1 MPMNQCAVILAA
13 GEGKRMKSNRPKVL
27 SPVLFKPMLSWV
39 LDAVKGAGVKNTC
52 VVTGFMR
59 EAVEDFLE
67 HGGYSEI
74 EHVVQAERRGTG
86 HAVMTARPF
95 LERHR
100 GGNVLVLN
108 GDAPF
113 IGADLIKGALDCHL
127 SGGNAVTVISAKVDD
142 PTGYGRIVRD
152 KATGMLSAIVEQKD
166 ADEATRE
173 IREVNSGTFWFQ
185 VDSLLSVLDKIQ
197 NHNAQGEYYLPDAVR
212 LLIASGKRAD
222 AFSSSDGSSVLGA
235 NDCAQ
240 LQLLNEIARNRVLTR
255 LMLAGVEI
263 PCRDGV
269 LIGPDVTIG
278 QDTCVYP
285 GTILKGNVKIGRGCT
300 LGPNT
305 YVSNSEIGDGCT
317 LCQVHC
323 EGCTLPDHTN
333 PAPFTNVTYAGQA

>member
-13 GEGKRMKSNRPKVL
+13 GEGKRMKATRPKVL

-59 EAVEDFLE
+59 EAVEDFLAQ
-67 HGGYSEI
+67 GGYPEA
-74 EHVVQAERRGTG
+74 EHAVQAERRGTG
-86 HAVMTARPF
+86 HAVMMARPF
-95 LERHR
+95 LERFR
-100 GGNVLVLN
+100 GGSVLVLN
-108 GDAPF
+108 GDSPF
-113 IGADLIKGALDCHL
+113 LSAELIQGAFQSHL
-127 SGGNAVTVISAKVDD
+127 NGGNAVTVISAKVED

-152 KATGMLSAIVEQKD
+152 KETGKLSAIVEQKD
-166 ADEATRE
+166 ADEATLK
-173 IREVNSGTFWFQ
+173 ICEVNSGAFWFQ

-212 LLIASGKRAD
+212 LLIASGQRAD
-222 AFSSSDGSSVLGA
+222 AFSSADGCSVLGA
-235 NDCAQ
+235 NDCVQ
-240 LQLLNEIARNRVLTR
+240 LQLLNDIARDRVLTR
-255 LMLAGVEI
+255 LMRGGVEI

-278 QDTCVYP
+278 QDTCIYP
-285 GTILKGNVKIGRGCT
+285 GTILKGNTKIGRGCT

-317 LCQVHC
+317 LCQAHC
-323 EGCTLPDHTN
+323 EGCMLPENTS